1 MKVIFK
7 NSNLVFEKNA
17 QKVSISNYDAF
28 FASLMGDTG
37 NLGGVD
43 ADPSKEKRVK
53 VYNVSAFAGKKLNVK
68 TYFNSIPDSWTDK
81 IMFAFYT
88 TAVTSADK
96 NASNTLLATNGCL
109 STNNLTKNWNWKPS
123 ASPVSCEISGEITIP
138 AGTVAMSIW
147 AGPSQY
153 TGVAYPD
160 NSEVFYYE

>member
-1 MKVIFK
+1 MKVILK
-7 NSNLVFEKNA
+7 NSTLEFQKNA
-17 QKVSISNYDAF
+17 QKVSISDYDAF
-28 FASLMGDTG
+28 FASIMGSTG
-37 NLGGVD
+37 NLGEVN
-43 ADPSKEKRVK
+43 ADPSEEKRVK

-68 TYFNSIPDSWTDK
+68 VYFNISPDSWTDK
-81 IMFAFYT
+81 TLFAFYT

-96 NASNTLLATNGCL
+96 NDSNTLVATNGYL
-109 STNNLTKNWNWKPS
+109 TTENLTKTWNWKPS
-123 ASPVSCEISGEITIP
+123 ALPASCEISGEITIP